1 MSIFQGYYLP
11 TFFLFDQKIV
21 TKGDPEQV
29 LMFQTFINND
39 DYKVFPVQG
48 DLAINRHYAD
58 KAHRFVLTGWHL
70 GNSNDDNDNTHDLGN
85 NYSIN
90 VTKGIFAKSGT
101 EVEIANFRIVHMIYA
116 ERKRELSKVKIISL
130 NTKVEVLTN
139 VMQFTF
145 LKMSK
150 DSLLLQKKLKLE
162 MEECCE

>member
-1 MSIFQGYYLP
+1 
-11 TFFLFDQKIV
+11 
-21 TKGDPEQV
+21 
-29 LMFQTFINND
+29 MFQTFINND

-48 DLAINRHYAD
+48 DLAINCHYAD

-70 GNSNDDNDNTHDLGN
+70 GNSNDDNDNTHGSGN
-85 NYSIN
+85 SYSIN
-90 VTKGIFAKSGT
+90 VTTGIFAKSGT
-101 EVEIANFRIVHMIYA
+101 EVENCRIFRIVHMIYA
-116 ERKRELSKVKIISL
+116 ERKRELSKVKIIGL

-150 DSLLLQKKLKLE
+150 DSLILQKKLKLE